1 MSRRSVHIC
10 RTAVV
15 TCVKCSQNILTAV
28 DVLELLKRHF
38 PGRDPSSRR
47 NLTLIRSI
55 SSTVTA
61 TSIVTAPAIKSLVGV
76 KLDHFRVLWSHNPIL
91 NERIVGKVTLSQ
103 RRIVWA
109 INDLGCAWVFE
120 KKTFSKS
127 HMHDKS
133 PYRQEDIAGGSQP
146 NVVLGVDRNDT
157 VKDAK
162 FCRLRFTG
170 LTFGGMK
177 VRGFPYE
184 SNTAHATLLALPFMT
199 LWLRIRHNLL
209 WVSVLS
215 DVTTCHEKGLAC
227 RRDIIWV
234 SIRDRPAADLRADLP
249 LLLSINNE
257 LHSSSHAVLQKYS
270 FIIILHTYRHL
281 ARYTTINLTVT
292 YCMRPFAKTSSNC
305 ML

>member
-146 NVVLGVDRNDT
+146 NVV
-157 VKDAK
+157 
-162 FCRLRFTG
+162 
-170 LTFGGMK
+170 
-177 VRGFPYE
+177 
-184 SNTAHATLLALPFMT
+184 
-199 LWLRIRHNLL
+199 
-209 WVSVLS
+209 WV
-215 DVTTCHEKGLAC
+215 
-227 RRDIIWV
+227 
-234 SIRDRPAADLRADLP
+234 
-249 LLLSINNE
+249 
-257 LHSSSHAVLQKYS
+257 
-270 FIIILHTYRHL
+270 
-281 ARYTTINLTVT
+281 LTVT
-292 YCMRPFAKTSSNC
+292 TQWRMPSFVAFGSRGWLSAEWKLGASHTKATRPMPHC
-305 ML
+305 WHYR